1 MNKIHKGLVI
11 LPVLFF
17 LILGCGRQ
25 EGSSPSAAGK
35 KEICFFTMQL
45 RPTFDPY
52 FLELFQEFEKI
63 HPDVKIIW
71 MDYPAQDY
79 DTKILTSF
87 MGKEPPDVINL
98 APQMLPNFLSRQT
111 LLPLEPLVS
120 QEVRDSYLPNILK
133 DACQMGGKT
142 WAVPWYLA
150 TAVTMCNMKIFE
162 EAGLSEKDIP
172 QTFEQMKDAA
182 KIIRKKTDKFAF
194 FPIYT
199 EAGAMRG
206 HLNDAGVP
214 ILDPEGKRAIFNT
227 PKGVAVLKFWT
238 DFYKEGLAPSEAL
251 TAMHRRPIELY
262 KSGRLAIFHSGPQFL
277 KHVKSDAP
285 DVYKNTVVRPR
296 ILWKDYEIYTIDV
309 HILAVSSKT
318 KYPEL
323 ASEFAAF
330 VTNASNQLKF
340 CRLTTIIP
348 SVTKA
353 TEDPYFTAV
362 ENTPEGLA
370 RKISAEEVKKGIV
383 VRTPEK
389 HSGKLFRAMDQL
401 MEKICLG
408 EITPEQGLKQAE
420 DRWNEILAE

>member
-1 MNKIHKGLVI
+1 MNKIHRGFVI
-11 LPVLFF
+11 LPLLFF
-17 LILGCGRQ
+17 LILGCGKR
-25 EGSSPSAAGK
+25 EGDSPSAAGK
-35 KEICFFTMQL
+35 KEIRFFTMQL
-45 RPTFDPY
+45 RPTFDAY

-98 APQMLPNFLSRQT
+98 APQMLPNFVNRQT

-120 QEVRDSYLPNILK
+120 QEARESYLPNILK
-133 DACQMGGKT
+133 DACQLQNKT

-150 TAVTMCNMKIFE
+150 TIVTMCNMKIFQ

-172 QTFEQMKDAA
+172 ETIEQMKDVAE
-182 KIIRKKTDKFAF
+182 IIRQKTDKFAF
-194 FPIYT
+194 FPLYT
-199 EAGAMRG
+199 EAGSMRG
-206 HLNDAGVP
+206 MLTSAGVP
-214 ILDPEGKRAIFNT
+214 ILDAEEKHAIFNT
-227 PKGVAVLKFWT
+227 PKGVEVVKFWA
-238 DFYKEGLAPSEAL
+238 DFYKQGLAPSEAL

-285 DVYKNTVVRPR
+285 DVYQNTVVRPC
-296 ILWKDYEIYTIDV
+296 LHWKDYEIYTIDV
-309 HILAVSSKT
+309 HILTVSSKT
-318 KYPEL
+318 KYPEI
-323 ASEFAAF
+323 AAEFAAF
-330 VTNASNQLKF
+330 VTNAANQLKF
-340 CRLTTIIP
+340 CKLTTILP

-353 TEDPYFTAV
+353 TEDPYFTQV
-362 ENTPEGLA
+362 ENTPEGQA
-370 RKISAEEVKKGIV
+370 RKIAAELVKKGV
-383 VRTPEK
+383 VTRTPEK
-389 HSGKLFRAMDQL
+389 HSGKLFRVMDQL

-420 DRWNEILAE
+420 DKWNEILAE